1 MAEIAE
7 GFSINATIILDAYSL
22 SYVIGEIKH
31 PKVSLSQDA
40 MMLSADLILD
50 TSEPLSILGDF
61 TRSNKGSQGYT
72 VKASAI
78 LDDNDTAYNIADISH
93 GKCVIRDDNNTTLA
107 LIKLDDKDINLYL
120 GDFIRSNSGSH
131 GFTIKSVLELDD
143 NDVTAYFGDISHGK
157 CRISTDENNLTSSL
171 ILDEISLDDFLGDF
185 CRKNKGQQGFTI
197 CSKVILGSS
206 DNNDIIADIFRKND
220 PKYESTARILA
231 YNGRYYL
238 IYTNDCLHYFI
249 TKTGDE

>member
-7 GFSINATIILDAYSL
+7 GFSINATIILDTYSL

>member
-7 GFSINATIILDAYSL
+7 GFSINATIKLDTYSL

>member
-7 GFSINATIILDAYSL
+7 GFSINATIILDTYSL

-249 TKTGDE
+249 IKTGDE

>member
-7 GFSINATIILDAYSL
+7 GFSINATITLDTYSL

-31 PKVSLSQDA
+31 PKVNLSQDA

-78 LDDNDTAYNIADISH
+78 LEDKDTAYNIADLSH

-107 LIKLDDKDINLYL
+107 LIKLDDKDIDLYL
-120 GDFIRSNSGSH
+120 GDFIRSNSGDH
-131 GFTIKSVLELDD
+131 GFTLKSVLELDN

-157 CRISTDENNLTSSL
+157 CRISADENNITSSL

-185 CRKNKGQQGFTI
+185 TRANKGQQGFTLS
-197 CSKVILGSS
+197 SKVILDSP
-206 DNNDIIADIFRKND
+206 DTNEILADIFRKND

>member
-1 MAEIAE
+1 M
-7 GFSINATIILDAYSL
+7 
-22 SYVIGEIKH
+22 
-31 PKVSLSQDA
+31 
-40 MMLSADLILD
+40 
-50 TSEPLSILGDF
+50 
-61 TRSNKGSQGYT
+61 
-72 VKASAI
+72 
-78 LDDNDTAYNIADISH
+78 
-93 GKCVIRDDNNTTLA
+93 
-107 LIKLDDKDINLYL
+107 
-120 GDFIRSNSGSH
+120 
-131 GFTIKSVLELDD
+131 LELDD

-220 PKYESTARILA
+220 PKYESTTRILA

-238 IYTNDCLHYFI
+238 IYTNDCLYYFI